1 MKIPNREIR
10 YIYNNTIQEWFHKKT
25 EAADFSSLYRAIL
38 SGDTETAENFL
49 KKQLRESISFM
60 DSAEKFYHGFLLGL
74 LGGLQDYRKKSNLE
88 SGSGRYDITLIPYD
102 EQRPAVILE
111 LKRAKR
117 FVDMEGLCQD
127 ALQQIEDLHYD
138 NILIEEGY
146 PIILKYGVCFCKKSC
161 MVKLAEKPED

>member
-74 LGGLQDYRKKSNLE
+74 LGGLQDYRKKSTWKAAVGDMTLPLYHMTN
-88 SGSGRYDITLIPYD
+88 SGRLSSW
-102 EQRPAVILE
+102 
-111 LKRAKR
+111 
-117 FVDMEGLCQD
+117 
-127 ALQQIEDLHYD
+127 
-138 NILIEEGY
+138 N
-146 PIILKYGVCFCKKSC
+146 
-161 MVKLAEKPED
+161 